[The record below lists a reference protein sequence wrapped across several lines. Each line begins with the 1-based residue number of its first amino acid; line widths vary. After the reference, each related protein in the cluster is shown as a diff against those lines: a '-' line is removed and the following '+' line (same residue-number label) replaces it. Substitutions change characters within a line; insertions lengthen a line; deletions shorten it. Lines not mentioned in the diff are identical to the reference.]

1 MLLVNRQLRAFA
13 IIAVVIFF
21 VVLLSL
27 RGLSGAY
34 TDYLWFDS
42 MALEGVWSR
51 ILLAKVVLA
60 AVFIAIFFSILWL
73 NLYLAERMAPSFRPE
88 GPEEEVLSRFHDA
101 VGGRY
106 GLLRFVVAAL
116 FAISAGAGAS
126 AQWRNWILFRNRV
139 DFGEV
144 DALFGRDIGFYVFE
158 LPFLSFVTDWLF
170 TALVIV
176 IIVTAAAHYLN
187 GGIRVQTQGQRA
199 TPQVKAHM
207 SVLLALLALVRTGDY
222 WLGRFELTTSTNGTV
237 DGATFADVN
246 ARLPVFNLLILIS
259 LFACGLLLFNILR
272 RGWVLPAIA
281 VGLWAFVST
290 VMGGIYPFA
299 VQRFSVEPSESTKE
313 AEFIV
318 ENIGATRDAFGLAV
332 ERRDFAYDG
341 ILTADDIV
349 ANADVLETV
358 PLLDPGVVGDVFNL
372 NEAGREF
379 FRFNDVIDVD
389 RYEIDGEVTPVVLG
403 ARGLNLDG
411 VPQTWEST
419 TLSFTHGNG
428 IAMAPANTTDDQ
440 LPVFVIGDIPPRNEV
455 DDDITLDRPQ
465 IYHGEF
471 MDGYAIVNS
480 GRDEVDYIDPA
491 TNEQVPYRYTGEG
504 GVPMGGLLRQ
514 LAFSLRFNSID
525 PLISD
530 LVTDES
536 KVIYI
541 RNVRDRLKTVAPF
554 LSFDS
559 DPYPVIADG
568 GINYVVDGYT
578 TSSRYPYSQRADR
591 ELLPRSNDLP
601 GRFNYIRNSVK
612 AVVDA
617 YDGTVTLYIVE
628 PNDPIIRAYEQAFPE
643 LFAPISAM
651 SPEVAEHLRYA
662 SDMFTVQTNMWGP
675 YQVDK
680 PVDFYDRSQTWSI
693 SPDPGG
699 VEGTRTNTTTGAD
712 GFSQISRE
720 QRVSSYYTYTRLP
733 AEGEDAKTEAE
744 FVALRSF
751 VAESRDDSLKK
762 LTALVMGVSDVQAD
776 GFGQLVEYAMPGT
789 EVDGPALV
797 ASQISSQEDVS
808 KAISLLDAAG
818 EGTEVVLEDLL
829 IVPIENSLLYVRPL
843 YVKPTGTKL
852 PALEKVIVSH
862 AGDVVMCAGFAE
874 AIDALF
880 GVWLDGIQSGD
891 NVNQPCEGDIGNVV
905 PQGATGRNP
914 SGNSSGQASSIS
926 PEDTDAVVEALAL
939 LDQAQDALLEGD
951 LGRYQQL
958 VEDAK
963 NKLEA
968 SNAADADAEGEA
980 A

>member
-1 MLLVNRQLRAFA
+1 MNRQLRAFA
-13 IIAVVIFF
+13 IIAVVVFF

-60 AVFIAIFFSILWL
+60 VIFIAIFFSILWL
-73 NLYLAERMAPSFRPE
+73 NLYLAERMAPSFRPD

-106 GLLRFVVAAL
+106 ALLRFVVAAL
-116 FAISAGAGAS
+116 FAISAGTGAS

-139 DFGEV
+139 DFNKV
-144 DALFGRDIGFYVFE
+144 DAQFGRDIGFYVFE

-199 TPQVKAHM
+199 TPQVKAHL

-299 VQRFSVEPSESTKE
+299 VQRFSVEPAESTKE
-313 AEFIV
+313 AEYIV
-318 ENIGATRDAFGLAV
+318 ENIAATRDAFGLADV
-332 ERRDFAYDG
+332 VQRDFAYDG
-341 ILTADDIV
+341 QLDGDDIL
-349 ANADVLETV
+349 ANADILETV
-358 PLLDPGVVGDVFNL
+358 PLLDPAVVGDVFNL
-372 NEAGREF
+372 NEASREF

-389 RYEIDGEVTPVVLG
+389 RYEIDGKITPVVLG

-428 IAMAPANTTDDQ
+428 IAMAAANNTDDQ
-440 LPVFVIGDIPPRNEV
+440 LPVFQIGGIPPESTI
-455 DDDITLDRPQ
+455 DGISLEQPQ
-465 IYHGEF
+465 LYHGEA
-471 MDGYAIVNS
+471 MGGYAIVNS
-480 GRDEVDYIDPA
+480 GRDEVDFIDPV
-491 TNEQVPYRYTGEG
+491 TNAQVPYRYTGEG
-504 GVPMGGLLRQ
+504 GVPIGGLLRQ

-536 KVIYI
+536 EVIYI

-559 DPYPVIADG
+559 DPYPVIADDG
-568 GINYVVDGYT
+568 VKYVVDGYT

-601 GRFNYIRNSVK
+601 GRFNYIRNAVK

-628 PNDPIIRAYEQAFPE
+628 PDDPIIIAYERAFPE

-651 SPEVAEHLRYA
+651 SADVADHLRYP

-675 YQVDK
+675 YQVEQ
-680 PVDFYDRSQTWSI
+680 PVQFYDRSQAWSI

-699 VEGTRTNTTTGAD
+699 VEGTRTNTTTAAD

-720 QRVSSYYTYTRLP
+720 QRVSSYYTYTRMP
-733 AEGEDAKTEAE
+733 GENEAE

-751 VAESRDDSLKK
+751 VPESRDDSLKK
-762 LTALVMGVSDVQAD
+762 LTALVMGVSDVRSD
-776 GFGQLVEYAMPGT
+776 GFGRLVQYAMPGAT
-789 EVDGPALV
+789 TVDGPALV

-829 IVPIENSLLYVRPL
+829 IVPIESSLLYVRPL

-862 AGDVVMCAGFAE
+862 AGDVVMCSGFAE

-880 GVWLDGIQSGD
+880 GVWVDGIQSSD
-891 NVNQPCEGDIGNVV
+891 NVNTPCEGDIGAISSR
-905 PQGATGRNP
+905 GA
-914 SGNSSGQASSIS
+914 SGSTSDNSSAGRASPIA
-926 PEDTDAVVEALAL
+926 PEDADAVVEALAL
-939 LDQAQDALLEGD
+939 LDEAQAALKDGD
-951 LGRYQQL
+951 LGRYQEL
-958 VEDAK
+958 VNQAQE
-963 NKLEA
+963 KLQ
-968 SNAADADAEGEA
+968 SSSDADAEGEA